1 MLHTVC
7 DVEFDSGLPRFSV
20 VRAKLDGRKTVVT
33 VAAGLGPLPNQS
45 KAVAFAMGYLKRM
58 VVAGE
63 PVPTEGLKLPYG
75 PDGSALAG
83 DELERILGGEPVH
96 WGPPAAFRRL
106 VLRQA
111 YQSLTNGRNLRKT
124 DRPSPVSQSDWRVA
138 VHYLVSDGSL
148 EVVPDRQAYCLTH
161 RGIDAVEGFRDPSM
175 RSGLAFIV
183 MPFHPEID
191 AWFDGPI
198 KGVCR
203 RHGLEPCRI
212 DRDPPGEPVITG
224 IQALIRAADIVI
236 ADLTWER
243 PNCYYEVGYA
253 HALRKPMILTARRD
267 HAPEADPKGGRVHF
281 DAAAYSIV
289 FWDDADFPTFEGAL
303 GNAVSNALDTA
314 RTW

>member
-7 DVEFDSGLPRFSV
+7 DVQLDSGLPGWSV
-20 VRAKLDGRKTVVT
+20 VRARLDGRQTGAIVY
-33 VAAGLGPLPNQS
+33 AGLGPLP
-45 KAVAFAMGYLKRM
+45 KPREAVAFAMAHIKRL
-58 VVAGE
+58 VLAGE
-63 PVPTEGLKLPYG
+63 PVPTEGLKLQYDPGG
-75 PDGSALAG
+75 PSIER
-83 DELERILGGEPVH
+83 DELERILDGALVH

-106 VLRQA
+106 VLQQA
-111 YQSLTNGRNLRKT
+111 YQSLTNGCHLRKT
-124 DRPSPVSQSDWRVA
+124 DRPDPVSQPDWRRA
-138 VHYLVSDGSL
+138 VRYLVSDCSL
-148 EVVPDRQAYCLTH
+148 EVVPGSQAAYRLTH
-161 RGIDAVEGFRDPSM
+161 RGIDAVEGLTDPSM

-183 MPFHPEID
+183 MPFCPEIE

-198 KGVCR
+198 KDVCR
-203 RHGLEPCRI
+203 SHGLEPCRI

-253 HALRKPMILTARRD
+253 HALRKPVILTARRD

-303 GNAVSNALDTA
+303 GNAVSNALDTVRA
-314 RTW
+314 